1 VKVPLALVGALV
13 LGIAIGRFTV
23 PSRIVTKIEVQEKIV
38 TVIEKVK
45 SENVVTVY
53 REVVKPDGTKVI
65 KSRTFDKSVTQ
76 EKANVVAAKSV
87 AETKT
92 IERAAPDW
100 LLRGVFSGAYG
111 VGLDRRILGPLYLG
125 GQALSDGSV
134 SISIG
139 LLF

>member
-1 VKVPLALVGALV
+1 MKVPLALVGALV

>member
-38 TVIEKVK
+38 TVIEKVE

-100 LLRGVFSGAYG
+100 MLRGVFSGAYG

>member
-1 VKVPLALVGALV
+1 MKVPLALVGALV

-38 TVIEKVK
+38 TVIEKVE

-100 LLRGVFSGAYG
+100 MLRGVFSGAYG